1 MLEMAIL
8 GLLHDSPMHGY
19 DLRKQLKDLLGP
31 FRAFSYGSLYPALR
45 HLETERLIY
54 SADGGPP
61 PAARSTRANAAPVG
75 TKRAKR
81 VYEITPEGRERFI
94 ELVSDTGP
102 RNYTD
107 DGFGLRLAFSAS
119 PHRRCACASSKA
131 VAGRWSS
138 DATPCARPWRK
149 PAPAC
154 AGTVLSCNS
163 WRWSPLNAKWD
174 GSTSSSPLRSEE
186 KATNHD

>member
-107 DGFGLRLAFSAS
+107 DGFGLRLAFFRFTAPEVRMRILEGRRRQVEQRRDTLRETLAKASAGL
-119 PHRRCACASSKA
+119 RRYSAQLQQLALESTERE
-131 VAGRWSS
+131 VGW
-138 DATPCARPWRK
+138 
-149 PAPAC
+149 
-154 AGTVLSCNS
+154 
-163 WRWSPLNAKWD
+163 LNELIAAEIR
-174 GSTSSSPLRSEE
+174 GESHQS
-186 KATNHD
+186 